1 MKEDERPKP
10 QPHKTVIV
18 MDGERL
24 CYAAFADA
32 AQEKE
37 IAEILFPPRYPN

>member
-10 QPHKTVIV
+10 QLHKIV
-18 MDGERL
+18 VVLDGERL
-24 CYAAFADA
+24 CYMAFADA

-37 IAEILFPPRYPN
+37 IERILFPPRYPN